1 MAIFTLK
8 NVLSSGDFSIL
19 MTKLTQKQLRIVA
32 QHRLIIKLFAYPH

>member
-8 NVLSSGDFSIL
+8 TFCQVAIFT
-19 MTKLTQKQLRIVA
+19 TKLTQKQLCIV